1 MYSNSRG
8 ILYTSPPT
16 ADENAN
22 DAADEPADST
32 GDVTAETD
40 AEDATVTEAD
50 ANWTGDV
57 AADD

>member
-16 ADENAN
+16 ADET
-22 DAADEPADST
+22 ADETADAT
-32 GDVTAETD
+32 EETA
-40 AEDATVTEAD
+40 AEDVTVTEAD
-50 ANWTGDV
+50 ANWTADV